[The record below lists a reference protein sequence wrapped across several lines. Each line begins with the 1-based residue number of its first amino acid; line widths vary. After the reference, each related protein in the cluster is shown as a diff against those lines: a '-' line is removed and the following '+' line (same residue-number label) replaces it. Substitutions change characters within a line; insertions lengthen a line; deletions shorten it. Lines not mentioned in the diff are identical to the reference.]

1 MNGPTDSLLRL
12 PAAADRLR
20 TDRSEPSNRQELEQA
35 GRDFEA
41 LLLTQLLKSAR
52 EASSG
57 GWMGEGSGV
66 EQSVAM
72 ELAESAL
79 ARAMAADGAL
89 GLARLLAE
97 DGSAPPAASG
107 VDATPRP
114 ETDSPPTPPRRT
126 AES

>member
-1 MNGPTDSLLRL
+1 MNLPTDSLLRL
-12 PAAADRLR
+12 PNAADRLQADR
-20 TDRSEPSNRQELEQA
+20 TGPSNRQELEQA

-72 ELAESAL
+72 EMAESAL

-97 DGSAPPAASG
+97 AGSASPTAP
-107 VDATPRP
+107 DADAKRQP
-114 ETDSPPTPPRRT
+114 ETDSPPTPSRRT
-126 AES
+126 AGS